1 MSTIANIFKQNF
13 DKSSHKLMT
22 FDEYL
27 EQCKTDHMAYASA
40 AERMVAAIG
49 EPELVDTSKDPRL
62 SRIFSNRTVRI
73 YPAFKEFYGM
83 EDAIERIVGYFRHAA
98 QGLEE
103 RKQVLYLLGPV
114 GGGKSSLAERLKEL
128 MEVHPIYALATDKGE
143 ISPVFESPLG
153 LFSNIQF
160 HSTLEEEYGIN
171 KRYLQSIPSPWA
183 VKRLKEFDGDLS
195 RFRVVRLQPSKLEQI
210 AVMKTEPGDENNQDI
225 STLVG
230 KVDIRKLEK
239 YSQNDTDAYSYSGGL
254 CRANQGLLEFVE
266 MFKAPIKVLHPLL
279 TATQEGN
286 YVGTEAIAAIP
297 FQGIVLAHSNE
308 SEWQT
313 FRNNKN
319 NEAFLDRIC
328 VVKVPYCLRV
338 DEEQKIYRKMIEG
351 SGLGAAPCAPQTLEM
366 LAQFSVL
373 TRLREHDNSTLYSKM
388 RVYNGENIREQDP
401 KAKSIQEYRDVAGVD
416 EGMDGISTRF
426 AYKILS
432 QTFNFTPEEIAADPV
447 HLMFVLEN
455 AIKREQMGEER
466 EEKFLDFIKSELSPR
481 YAEFL
486 GNEIQKAYLE
496 SYSEY
501 GQNLFDRYVEY
512 ADAWIQDNEFKDP
525 DTGLL
530 MDRKLLNEELEK
542 IEKPAGIANPKDFR
556 NEIVNFCL
564 RARAKPENAGKNPVW
579 TSYAI
584 LRDVI
589 EKKMF
594 SQVEDLLPV
603 ISFEGKKDKDL
614 EKKHNDFMARMEER
628 GYTPRQIRRLVEW
641 YMRVRKSA

>member
-1 MSTIANIFKQNF
+1 MSSIADIFKSNF
-13 DKSSHKLMT
+13 EKNVHKLISI
-22 FDEYL
+22 DEYL
-27 EQCKTDHMAYASA
+27 DLCKTDNMAYASA

-49 EPELVDTSKDPRL
+49 EPQLVDTSKDSRL

-73 YPAFKEFYGM
+73 YPAFKDFYGM
-83 EDAIERIVGYFRHAA
+83 EDAVERIVGYFRHAA

-114 GGGKSSLAERLKEL
+114 GGGKSSLAEKLKEL
-128 MEVHPIYALATDKGE
+128 MEMYPIYALATETGE
-143 ISPVFESPLG
+143 ISPVFESPLA
-153 LFSNIQF
+153 LFSHPQY
-160 HSTLEEEYGIN
+160 HELLENEYGIN
-171 KRYLQSIPSPWA
+171 KRYVQTIMSPWA
-183 VKRLKEFDGDLS
+183 VKRLKEYGGDLTK
-195 RFRVVRLQPSKLEQI
+195 FRVVRLMPSKLEQI

-254 CRANQGLLEFVE
+254 CRSNQGMLEFVE

-338 DEEQKIYRKMIEG
+338 DEEVNIYKKMISS
-351 SGLGAAPCAPQTLEM
+351 SGLGRAPCAPQTIEM
-366 LAQFSVL
+366 LAQFSIL
-373 TRLREHDNSTLYSKM
+373 TRLREHENSTLYSKL
-388 RVYNGENIREQDP
+388 RVYNGENIRESDP
-401 KAKSIQEYRDVAGVD
+401 RAKSIQEYRDVAGID

-455 AIKREQMGEER
+455 AVKREQFGEER
-466 EEKFLDFIKSELSPR
+466 EQKYLDFVKSELASR

-486 GNEIQKAYLE
+486 GNEVQKAYLE

-501 GQNLFDRYVEY
+501 GQNLFDRYVEF
-512 ADAWIQDNEFKDP
+512 ADAWIQDIEFKDP
-525 DTGLL
+525 DNGLL
-530 MDRKLLNEELEK
+530 MDRSLLNEELEK

-564 RARAKPENAGKNPVW
+564 RARAKTENNGKNPVW
-579 TSYAI
+579 TSYSI

-614 EKKHNDFMARMEER
+614 EKKHNDFIARMEER

-641 YMRVRKSA
+641 YMRVRKSS